1 MNERGAEHVLDP
13 DSRIAAL
20 EAELAR
26 LRQERDRAQH
36 ETEQYR
42 KLYTLVLY
50 ELERLKRQLFGK
62 KAESVDPAQVQLAFA
77 PVLDAVVSHAV
88 PPVGLHALS

>member
-1 MNERGAEHVLDP
+1 MSERGAEHPVDP

-20 EAELAR
+20 EVELVR

-36 ETEQYR
+36 DSEQYR

-62 KAESVDPAQVQLAFA
+62 KAESVDPEQVQLAFA
-77 PVLDAVVSHAV
+77 PVLDALRSGTRSRRA
-88 PPVGLHALS
+88 